1 MIGWQAFETWKK
13 GFDAWEKETA
23 GLMESLLRNPT
34 LLAPAGKTLTAV
46 MKAKALTD
54 RAAAEWWGA
63 WGLPTKRDQERA
75 LHALNELQSRILD
88 LEEELA
94 DLKDEKDEA

>member
-1 MIGWQAFETWKK
+1 MIGFQAFETWKK

-23 GLMESLLRNPT
+23 SLMETWLRNPAV
-34 LLAPAGKTLTAV
+34 LSPAGKTLGAL
-46 MKAKALTD
+46 MKAKAFGD

-75 LHALNELQSRILD
+75 LHTLNELQSRLLD
-88 LEEELA
+88 LEAQLE
-94 DLKDEKDEA
+94 DLKDSQKQS